1 MWAVHHTL
9 RDPQQSGYSRAWILA
24 GKQGQPHRKLAKVPR
39 CREIITMRLKSPTLV
54 QPKHTPVTRV
64 RKINPNAGLQVDRVA
79 PSTKEFSSTPGV
91 VAAPAAEEEPGT
103 LLTSAMAMW
112 GLGVTACVMIPV
124 MTAALAGAPLIFAG
138 QMLLRDSAS
147 PGTAAVDY

>member
-1 MWAVHHTL
+1 
-9 RDPQQSGYSRAWILA
+9 
-24 GKQGQPHRKLAKVPR
+24 
-39 CREIITMRLKSPTLV
+39 MRVKSSNFV

-64 RKINPNAGLQVDRVA
+64 RKISPSAGLRIEKVA
-79 PSTKEFSSTPGV
+79 PSTKAFSPTPGLL
-91 VAAPAAEEEPGT
+91 AAPATEEEPGT

-147 PGTAAVDY
+147 PGTAAIDY